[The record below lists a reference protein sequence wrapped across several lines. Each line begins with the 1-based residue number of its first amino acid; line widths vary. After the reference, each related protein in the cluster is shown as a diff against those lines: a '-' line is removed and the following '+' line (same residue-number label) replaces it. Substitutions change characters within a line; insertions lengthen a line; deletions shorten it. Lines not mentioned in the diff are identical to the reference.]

1 MTMTMPIL
9 SAPSPGR
16 LLAVIASMWLSA
28 CAAQGPA
35 DQPTTRYDGIYT
47 GTQTPDAGE
56 QGCRSGVHLVRFE
69 VAGNHI
75 WIHTHHRRR
84 RLDGNVDPGGQ
95 IAMRDGN
102 GTRTINGT
110 IVGDRLTGVEST
122 IRSGKKRTSL
132 LDSYQESGCTTRIDA
147 TRASVGAAADPPD

>member
-1 MTMTMPIL
+1 MTMPIV
-9 SAPSPGR
+9 SAPSTGR
-16 LLAVIASMWLSA
+16 LLGVLAAMSLSA
-28 CAAQGPA
+28 CAAQSPA

-47 GTQTPDAGE
+47 GAQTPDAGE
-56 QGCRSGVHLVRFE
+56 QGCGSGVHSVRFE

-84 RLDGNVDPGGQ
+84 SLDGNVDPGGQ
-95 IAMRDGN
+95 VAMRDGN

-110 IVGDRLTGVEST
+110 IVGDRLIGVEST
-122 IRSGKKRTSL
+122 TRSARKHTSL

-147 TRASVGAAADPPD
+147 TRATASAAAADPSD